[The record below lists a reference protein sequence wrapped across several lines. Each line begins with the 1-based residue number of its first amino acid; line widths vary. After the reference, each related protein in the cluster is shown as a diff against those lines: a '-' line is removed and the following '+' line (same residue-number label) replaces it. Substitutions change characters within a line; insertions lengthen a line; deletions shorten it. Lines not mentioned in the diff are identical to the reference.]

1 MGTNGSFSRLT
12 NENKKTLRS
21 RAFNFRWA
29 TLESGVIPLTAAD
42 PDLPVPIAIIEGIQ
56 EYLNEPY
63 LSYGP
68 AEGLPEFCQGVADFY
83 NRHKGGDIQPEEV
96 FAINSAAS
104 GMFLVAQAVIE
115 PGDEVIIADPVD
127 FLLERS
133 VLAAGGII
141 KRFNR
146 RPDTSILE
154 AIQMQY
160 SSKTKML
167 SLCNPHNP
175 TGEIFDRDTLEA
187 ILRWAKEKNIYIV
200 SDEIWSDIV
209 YDGATVHSV
218 RSFDKSLTGKVF
230 TVYGYSKS
238 FGLAGLRI
246 GALITPNPEWRATMV
261 KLSYAADTA
270 YGVAT
275 LSQIGAVS
283 AMQDASWSAFQE
295 ILEHYQQNRNRIA
308 QFVDSIP
315 ALSAIPPK
323 ATYLYWINIEQTGH
337 SADFIVEHLR
347 KNHALAVI
355 PGNPTFFGPRAEGHI
370 RLSFATTIDVLEEGL
385 KRLREGLE
393 SL

>member
-12 NENKKTLRS
+12 DVNKKTLRS

-42 PDLPVPIAIIEGIQ
+42 PDIPVPSPIIEGIQ

-68 AEGLPEFCQGVADFY
+68 AEGLPEFCHGVADFY
-83 NRHKGGDIQPEEV
+83 NKHKGSDIQPEEV

-104 GMFLVAQAVIE
+104 GMFLVAQAVVK

-133 VLAAGGII
+133 VLAAGGVI
-141 KRFNR
+141 KRFDR

-154 AIQMQY
+154 AIREQY

-187 ILRWAKEKNIYIV
+187 ILTWAKKKDIYVV

-209 YDGATVHSV
+209 YDGETVHSV
-218 RSFDKSLTGKVF
+218 RSFNKSLTEKVF

-246 GALITPNPEWRATMV
+246 GALITPDPEWRDTMV
-261 KLSYAADTA
+261 KLSYAVDTA

-275 LSQIGAVS
+275 LSQVGAVA
-283 AMQDASWSAFQE
+283 AMQDASWSAFQDV
-295 ILEHYQQNRNRIA
+295 LAHYQENRDRIT
-308 QFVDSIP
+308 QFVDSMP
-315 ALSAIPPK
+315 TLSAIPPK
-323 ATYLYWINIEQTGH
+323 ATYLYWINIKQTGH

-347 KNHALAVI
+347 KNHDLAVI

-370 RLSFATTIDVLEEGL
+370 RLSFATTTDILEEGL
-385 KRLREGLE
+385 KRLRKGID